1 MSEESLL
8 ADVEREL
15 DHLDRVTKASTV
27 NLAPHADALA
37 KLKDHVEAEFED
49 LRDDFVSDTED
60 TEEAGEFVEAL
71 QDLFENQLDDLSEV
85 IEDEC
90 PDAAD
95 NEKLAAK
102 LHSELMRHIARL
114 VLA

>member
-8 ADVEREL
+8 AEVEREL
-15 DHLDRVTKASTV
+15 DDLDRLNKANKVS
-27 NLAPHADALA
+27 LAPHADALA
-37 KLKDHVEAEFED
+37 ALKDHIEAQFED
-49 LRDDFVSDTED
+49 LRDDFVSE
-60 TEEAGEFVEAL
+60 TEEMEASDFVEAL
-71 QDLFENQLDDLSEV
+71 QGLFENDLEDV
-85 IEDEC
+85 AEAIEDEC

-95 NEKLAAK
+95 DDALAAK